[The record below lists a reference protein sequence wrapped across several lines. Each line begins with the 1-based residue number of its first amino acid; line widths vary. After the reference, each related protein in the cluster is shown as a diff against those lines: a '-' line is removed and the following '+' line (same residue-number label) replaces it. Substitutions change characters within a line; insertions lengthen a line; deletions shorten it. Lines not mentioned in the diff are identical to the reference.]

1 MTKFKTSILLS
12 ALIIACFI
20 ISIIGGVQ
28 VANAATSAYSNVME
42 DLNTDSKFD
51 INDFP
56 PIQDDYTLQ
65 VIQIAESSDNEL
77 FIYVYNPCGIN
88 MPLEATCINMS
99 LTESPDFPRLYNL
112 EQINRAGVFGK
123 YLVKGVTV
131 KSDEVRFYN
140 ITSIYRRFN
149 KYCGDENTGNDNTIS
164 EVSFNVSKLF
174 TARTVNSNV
183 LYSCTVTESVTVT
196 NKYAGGVRL
205 GNGITWNG
213 LTGVDAHFVAFDCD
227 YSIDKLFKA
236 DVTFTT
242 QTYSKTVS
250 GYKESEVS
258 EPITVPLNYDKK
270 VVIEA
275 NNFGNRYEW
284 YEIETVDEFLSRGYS
299 LSPEAQREIKKM
311 QYVLRFYQTSYNEG
325 ADGEDV
331 LVGMFLPFGS
341 IHALIQQFTKCSGTR
356 VYDVSILHLDFE
368 ADGKHYN
375 LGVVDNKQ
383 SGSNDFGKL
392 VEPYKVPWWVWV
404 IIVGVV
410 VVIALILICIFVP
423 GAAPAIGRGMLLI
436 GKGIIFGIYYLFY
449 GLFWVISLPFR
460 LIAKAIKNRK
470 DKPKPSQSRKPAQK
484 PKRKSKPKK
493 AGKKK

>member
-1 MTKFKTSILLS
+1 
-12 ALIIACFI
+12 
-20 ISIIGGVQ
+20 
-28 VANAATSAYSNVME
+28 ME
-42 DLNTDSKFD
+42 DLNTDSEFD

-174 TARTVNSNV
+174 TARMVNSNV

-258 EPITVPLNYDKK
+258 DPITVPLNYDKK

-299 LSPEAQREIKKM
+299 LSPKAQREIKKM

-356 VYDVSILHLDFE
+356 VYDVS
-368 ADGKHYN
+368 
-375 LGVVDNKQ
+375 
-383 SGSNDFGKL
+383 
-392 VEPYKVPWWVWV
+392 
-404 IIVGVV
+404 
-410 VVIALILICIFVP
+410 
-423 GAAPAIGRGMLLI
+423 
-436 GKGIIFGIYYLFY
+436 KGIIFGIYYLFY
-449 GLFWVISLPFR
+449 GLFWLISAPFR